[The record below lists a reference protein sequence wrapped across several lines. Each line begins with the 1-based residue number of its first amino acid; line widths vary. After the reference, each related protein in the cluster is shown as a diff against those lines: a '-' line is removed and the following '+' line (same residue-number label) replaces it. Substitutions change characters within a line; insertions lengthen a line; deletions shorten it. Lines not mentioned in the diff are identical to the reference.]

1 MNRREFMT
9 GAALAAVGGTVPFG
23 ARAAA
28 PTKGTGPSGKGTVPY
43 SRSLPVK
50 VETDV
55 FVAGGGPAGVA
66 AAVAAARHGAK
77 VFLAES
83 HTCLGGMSTA
93 GKVMVFMQWG
103 DGVHPLAD
111 GFGSRVRERL
121 AKESHI
127 KGSAHDMEAF
137 KRVYDSEM
145 QEAGADFR
153 FYTRLVDVVAEGGEI
168 QYVVCAAP
176 SGMWAVKAKVY
187 VDATGNGDL
196 SAWAGAEWKKGDA
209 NGKMMPGTLVSYW
222 DRIDWDRWAKE
233 KPTGFAGSHQPFG
246 AFLPEANRDKV
257 LSVPDL
263 HFSGIFRQEGGLGL
277 ANMGHCFGVDGTDEA
292 SLTKALVEGR
302 QSMVEYERYLHE
314 YLKRGM
320 ENARLLATAELMGI
334 RETRRIVGDYVLSH
348 DDYLKRAHF
357 PDEIGRYAYPID
369 IHPSSADPKAM
380 AEHVRQFQ
388 QKYRYRK
395 GESYGIPYRILTP
408 KGVRNLLVAGRCVSS
423 DEMVQASIRVIPAC
437 YITGQAA
444 GIAAAMA
451 ADKAISVHDVSVP
464 DLQRKLV
471 AFGACLPNA

>member
-1 MNRREFMT
+1 MNRREFVT
-9 GAALAAVGGTVPFG
+9 GAALAAVGGTMLG
-23 ARAAA
+23 TRAETLA
-28 PTKGTGPSGKGTVPY
+28 KGTVPY

-50 VETDV
+50 VTTDV

-93 GKVMVFMQWG
+93 GKVMVFMPWG
-103 DGVHPLAD
+103 DGVHPLAN

-127 KGSAHDMEAF
+127 KGQAHDMEAF
-137 KRVYDSEM
+137 KRVYDKEM
-145 QEAGADFR
+145 TEAGADFR
-153 FYTRLVDVVAEGGEI
+153 FYTRLVDVIAEGGEI

-187 VDATGNGDL
+187 IDATGNGDL
-196 SAWAGAEWKKGDA
+196 SVWAGAEWKKGDA

-222 DRIDWDRWAKE
+222 DQIDWDRWAKE
-233 KPTGFAGSHQPFG
+233 KPVGFAGSHQPFG

-263 HFSGIFRQEGGLGL
+263 HFSGIFRQAGGLGL
-277 ANMGHCFGVDGTDEA
+277 ANMGHAFGVDGTDEA

-369 IHPSSADPKAM
+369 IHPSSADPAAM

-388 QKYRYRK
+388 QKYRYQK

-408 KGVRNLLVAGRCVSS
+408 KGIRNLLVAGRCVSS

-451 ADKAISVHDVSVP
+451 ADKALSVHDVPVGE
-464 DLQRKLV
+464 LRQKLV
-471 AFGACLPNA
+471 AFGACLGA

>member
-9 GAALAAVGGTVPFG
+9 GAALAAVGGTLPFETR
-23 ARAAA
+23 AEAAA
-28 PTKGTGPSGKGTVPY
+28 RGTVPY

-50 VETDV
+50 VTADV

-77 VFLAES
+77 VVLAES

-93 GKVMVFMQWG
+93 GKVMVFMPWG
-103 DGVHPLAD
+103 DGIHPLAD
-111 GFGSRVRERL
+111 GFGSRVKARL

-127 KGSAHDMEAF
+127 KGPAHDMEAF
-137 KRVYDSEM
+137 KRVYDKEM
-145 QEAGADFR
+145 TEAGADFR
-153 FYTRLVDVVAEGGEI
+153 FYTRLVDVIAEGGEI
-168 QYVVCAAP
+168 QYAVCAAP

-196 SAWAGAEWKKGDA
+196 SVLAGAEWKKGDA

-222 DRIDWDRWAKE
+222 DQIDWDRWAKE
-233 KPTGFAGSHQPFG
+233 KPAGFAGSGQSFG

-277 ANMGHCFGVDGTDEA
+277 ANMGHCFGVDGTDET

-320 ENARLLATAELMGI
+320 ENARLLATAELLGI
-334 RETRRIVGDYVLSH
+334 RETRRIIGDYVLTH
-348 DDYLKRAHF
+348 DDYVKRAHF

-380 AEHVRQFQ
+380 AEHVKQFQ
-388 QKYRYRK
+388 RKYRYAR

-408 KGVRNLLVAGRCVSS
+408 KGIRNLLVAGRCVSS

-451 ADKAISVHDVSVP
+451 ADRALSVHDVPVGE
-464 DLQRKLV
+464 LRQKLL
-471 AFGACLPNA
+471 AFGACLGA

>member
-1 MNRREFMT
+1 MS
-9 GAALAAVGGTVPFG
+9 GAALAAVGGPKAF
-23 ARAAA
+23 AAGEA
-28 PTKGTGPSGKGTVPY
+28 PNSSNAISY
-43 SRSLPVK
+43 SRRLQVK

-66 AAVAAARHGAK
+66 AAVAAAKQGAR

-93 GKVMVFMQWG
+93 GRVMVFMPWG
-103 DGVHPLAD
+103 DGMRPLAD
-111 GFGSRVRERL
+111 GFGSRLRERL
-121 AKESHI
+121 AKETRI
-127 KGSAHDMEAF
+127 KGVAHDIEAF
-137 KRVYDSEM
+137 KRAYDAEL
-145 QEAGADFR
+145 QEAGVAFS
-153 FYTRLVDVVAEGGEI
+153 FYTRLVDVIAEGGEI
-168 QYVVCAAP
+168 RAAVCAAP
-176 SGMWAVKAKVY
+176 SGMWAVRAKVY
-187 VDATGNGDL
+187 IDATGNGDL
-196 SAWAGAEWKKGDA
+196 AVMAGAQWKKGDRR
-209 NGKMMPGTLVSYW
+209 GKMMPGTLVSYW
-222 DRIDWDRWAKE
+222 DRIDWERWQKE
-233 KPTGFAGSHQPFG
+233 RPAGIAGSGQSFG

-277 ANMGHCFGVDGTDEA
+277 ANMGHCFGLDGTDET

-302 QSMVEYERYLHE
+302 RSMVEYERYLHD

-320 ENARLLATAELMGI
+320 ENARLLATGELLGV
-334 RETRRIVGDYVLSH
+334 RETRRIVGDYVLTH
-348 DDYLKRAHF
+348 DDYVKRASF

-380 AEHVRQFQ
+380 AEHVLQFNR
-388 QKYRYRK
+388 KYRYGK

-408 KGVRNLLVAGRCVSS
+408 KGIGNLLVAGRCVSS

-451 ADKAISVHDVSVP
+451 ADRALSVHAVP
-464 DLQRKLV
+464 VAELRDRLK
-471 AFGACLPNA
+471 AFGANLG

>member
-1 MNRREFMT
+1 MLRRDFMKC
-9 GAALAAVGGTVPFG
+9 AALAAVGGT
-23 ARAAA
+23 AAATRAALGA
-28 PTKGTGPSGKGTVPY
+28 GATSGGVVYT
-43 SRSLPVK
+43 RTLPVK

-66 AAVAAARHGAK
+66 AAVAAAKQGAR

-93 GKVMVFMQWG
+93 GRVMLFMQWG
-103 DGVHPLAD
+103 DGVHGLAD
-111 GFGSRVRERL
+111 GFGSRLRARLRRETRIPGV
-121 AKESHI
+121 AWDI
-127 KGSAHDMEAF
+127 EAF
-137 KRVYDSEM
+137 KRAYDGEM
-145 QEAGADFR
+145 RDAGVDFR

-168 QYVVCAAP
+168 QYAVCAAP

-196 SAWAGAEWKKGDA
+196 SVRAGAEWRKGDKD
-209 NGKMMPGTLVSYW
+209 GRMMPGTLVSYW

-233 KPTGFAGSHQPFG
+233 KPQGLGGSGQSFG

-277 ANMGHCFGVDGTDEA
+277 ANMGHCFGVDGTDED
-292 SLTKALVEGR
+292 SLTRALVEGR
-302 QSMVEYERYLHE
+302 RSMVEYERYLHE

-320 ENARLLATAELMGI
+320 EQARLIATGELLGI

-348 DDYLKRAHF
+348 DDYLKRASF

-369 IHPSSADPKAM
+369 IHPSSADPAAM

-388 QKYRYRK
+388 DKYRYAK

-444 GIAAAMA
+444 GIAAALA
-451 ADKAISVHDVSVP
+451 ADRAQSVHAVDVK
-464 DLQRKLV
+464 DLRRRLV
-471 AFGACLPNA
+471 AFGAYIAS

>member
-9 GAALAAVGGTVPFG
+9 GAALAAVGGAVPFG
-23 ARAAA
+23 GRAGGCGSADA
-28 PTKGTGPSGKGTVPY
+28 GTVAY

-66 AAVAAARHGAK
+66 AAVAAARHGAR

-93 GKVMVFMQWG
+93 GKVMVFMTWG
-103 DGVHPLAD
+103 DGIHPLAD
-111 GFGSRVRERL
+111 GFGSRVKERL
-121 AKESHI
+121 AKESRI
-127 KGSAHDMEAF
+127 KGPAHDMEAF
-137 KRVYDSEM
+137 KRVYDREM
-145 QEAGADFR
+145 TEAGADFR
-153 FYTRLVDVVAEGGEI
+153 FYTRLVDVIVEDGQIRYA
-168 QYVVCAAP
+168 VCAAP

-187 VDATGNGDL
+187 IDATGNGDL
-196 SAWAGAEWKKGDA
+196 AVRAGAEWKKGDA
-209 NGKMMPGTLVSYW
+209 NGRMMPGSLVSYW

-233 KPTGFAGSHQPFG
+233 KPQGFAGSGQSFG
-246 AFLPEANRDKV
+246 AFLPEANRDGV

-263 HFSGIFRQEGGLGL
+263 HFSGIFRQEGGLGI

-292 SLTKALVEGR
+292 SLTRALVAAR

-320 ENARLLATAELMGI
+320 ENARLLATAELLGI
-334 RETRRIVGDYVLSH
+334 RETRRIIGDYVLTR
-348 DDYLKRAHF
+348 DDYLNRASF
-357 PDEIGRYAYPID
+357 PDEIGRYSYSVD

-380 AEHVRQFQ
+380 AEHVRQLNEQF
-388 QKYRYRK
+388 RYKR

-408 KGVRNLLVAGRCVSS
+408 KGLGNLLVAGRCVSS
-423 DEMVQASIRVIPAC
+423 DEIVQASIRVIPAC

-451 ADKAISVHDVSVP
+451 ADKALSVHDVPVGE
-464 DLQRKLV
+464 LRQKLL
-471 AFGACLPNA
+471 AFGACLSA